1 MAESNVTETSL
12 PVLPAPIVFIP
23 YIVFPINISALL
35 SISSAGIPVP
45 YIISP
50 SVVGIGV
57 NSSAKRN
64 AFKFDSSIVYPPI
77 RPPSNK
83 TFEPVIC
90 PSFLNFNISPTDTPS
105 FVTNK
110 PPTLPPVKLSADA
123 VTSPFAFT
131 LKLVDDMNRSFP
143 VAEPLMK
150 KLFDDNASSVILNPP
165 IVPALAVIVPCIVT
179 SPFGDKWKFDELISM
194 LPFEPLIYCDFFVP
208 TKNLSTSIRALEPL
222 TNNSLDMLSQTN
234 CASDEPLPK

>member
-1 MAESNVTETSL
+1 MLA
-12 PVLPAPIVFIP
+12 IV
-23 YIVFPINISALL
+23 
-35 SISSAGIPVP
+35 
-45 YIISP
+45 
-50 SVVGIGV
+50 V
-57 NSSAKRN
+57 NSSAKRY
-64 AFKFDSSIVYPPI
+64 AFKFDASIVYPPI

-90 PSFLNFNISPTDTPS
+90 PFDFKINSSFEEFICVDKIS
-105 FVTNK
+105 
-110 PPTLPPVKLSADA
+110 
-123 VTSPFAFT
+123 
-131 LKLVDDMNRSFP
+131 
-143 VAEPLMK
+143 
-150 KLFDDNASSVILNPP
+150 NPP

-194 LPFEPLIYCDFFVP
+194 LPFEPLIYCDCFVP